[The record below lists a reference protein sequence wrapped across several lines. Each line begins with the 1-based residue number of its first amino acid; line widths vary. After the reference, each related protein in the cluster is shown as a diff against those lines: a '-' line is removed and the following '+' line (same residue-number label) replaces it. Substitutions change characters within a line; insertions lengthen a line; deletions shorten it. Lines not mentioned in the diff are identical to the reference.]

1 MDTKAQTKAPKA
13 DKAEKKNVANKTKAI
28 KKAKKLAKLHKTGDP
43 RKKHRTFKKTR
54 FYRPKTLRLARTPK
68 YVKSVQSTV
77 ANTKNFERWAIL
89 KNPLGTEKAMKKM
102 EDENTMVFL
111 VDQKATKSQIREA
124 FSQIYKAKVR
134 KVNTVIR

>member
-1 MDTKAQTKAPKA
+1 MEANKQTTKPVAA
-13 DKAEKKNVANKTKAI
+13 DKKKDATKTKAI
-28 KKAKKLAKLHKTGDP
+28 KKAKKLAKLHKAGDS
-43 RKKHRTFKKTR
+43 RKKHRTFHSTR
-54 FYRPKTLRLARTPK
+54 FYRPKTLRLSRTPK
-68 YVKSVQSTV
+68 YVRSVKATV
-77 ANTKNFERWAIL
+77 ANTKNFEKWAIL

-111 VDQKATKSQIREA
+111 VDQKATKSQIKEA